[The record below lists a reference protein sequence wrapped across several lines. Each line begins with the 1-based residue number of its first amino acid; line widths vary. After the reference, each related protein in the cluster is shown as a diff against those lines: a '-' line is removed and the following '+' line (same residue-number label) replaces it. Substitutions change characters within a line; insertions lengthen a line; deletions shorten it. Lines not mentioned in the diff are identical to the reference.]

1 MTQGNK
7 QTRNQTWYRYG
18 EPVEMFGVSVPATLK
33 KVIKE
38 EARDR
43 GVSASSLVT
52 DLLMR
57 RWRKK
62 VRKDG
67 GK

>member
-1 MTQGNK
+1 MTQENK
-7 QTRNQTWYRYG
+7 QTRHQVWYRYG
-18 EPVEMFGVSVPATLK
+18 EPVEMFAVSVPATLK

-67 GK
+67 GE

>member
-1 MTQGNK
+1 
-7 QTRNQTWYRYG
+7 
-18 EPVEMFGVSVPATLK
+18 MFAVSVPATLK

-43 GVSASSLVT
+43 GVSASSLVN

-67 GK
+67 GE

>member
-1 MTQGNK
+1 MTQENK
-7 QTRNQTWYRYG
+7 QTRNQVWYRYG
-18 EPVEMFGVSVPATLK
+18 EPVEMFAVSVPATLK

-67 GK
+67 GE